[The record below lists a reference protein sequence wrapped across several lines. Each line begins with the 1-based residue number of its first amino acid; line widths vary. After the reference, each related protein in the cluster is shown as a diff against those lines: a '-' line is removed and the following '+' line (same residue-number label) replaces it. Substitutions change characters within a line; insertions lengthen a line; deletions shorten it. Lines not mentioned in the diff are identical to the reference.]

1 MLEIVWQYFTF
12 KNSSNKWSEHI
23 QKPVSCTWKIKY
35 FFHWVTFILFK
46 MYSFYDQVMNFYFGL
61 WSHLTCHIPHLHC
74 ISIAIASFLIHF
86 FHQSESFK
94 MVFTC
99 LKWKKY
105 KRMAGLGGRWE
116 KKRVMQY
123 LETYSTHISPNIYM
137 FYPYW
142 ILGIPQIG
150 IFVHCLFP
158 FILHLLLLLLLY
170 IFLAVCQLHLQLQN
184 ICKWN

>member
-1 MLEIVWQYFTF
+1 MSYLHSLQNVFLLWPSDEFLFWFVIPPYLPHT
-12 KNSSNKWSEHI
+12 SSTLHFYSN
-23 QKPVSCTWKIKY
+23 C
-35 FFHWVTFILFK
+35 FLFD
-46 MYSFYDQVMNFYFGL
+46 S
-61 WSHLTCHIPHLHC
+61 
-74 ISIAIASFLIHF
+74 F